1 MADKTTQ
8 SGHRPVSD
16 PRLREWVARII
27 AGEELSL
34 ADALDLADNVAP
46 QELWAAADEV
56 RRSGHGDRF
65 DYCSIINA
73 RSGKCSEN
81 CRFCAQSS
89 RYQTDIE
96 TYDRVDYREV
106 RRQALE
112 NERHGVKRFSLVTAG
127 REVASADLAVFEN
140 MYEQLG
146 EETGLSLCAS
156 MGFLTPEK
164 ARRLVAAGVRR
175 YHCNL
180 ETCRSFFPEVCTTH
194 GWLDKVETIE
204 IARQAGMDI
213 CSGGIVGLG
222 ESFRQRLELAVE
234 LRDLGVLSIPINIL
248 TPIPG
253 TPLAE
258 RSELTLEDVLTAIA
272 LFRLVNPRAVIRLA
286 GGRARFGARQYRF
299 FLAGANGAI
308 VGNYLTTAGNSI
320 AEDIDMIESLG
331 YRPVA
336 NNEE

>member
-1 MADKTTQ
+1 M
-8 SGHRPVSD
+8 
-16 PRLREWVARII
+16 REWLARIL
-27 AGEELSL
+27 AGERLSL
-34 ADALDLADNVAP
+34 EDALELAGNTAP
-46 QELWAAADEV
+46 EVLWAAADEL
-56 RRSGHGDRF
+56 RRTVHGDRF

-89 RYQTDIE
+89 RYRTDIE
-96 TYDRVDYREV
+96 TYDRVDYWEV

-112 NERHGVKRFSLVTAG
+112 NEGYGVRRFSLVTAG
-127 REVASADLAVFEN
+127 REVSSADLTAFAG
-140 MYEQLG
+140 MYEQLD

-164 ARRLVAAGVRR
+164 ARQLVAAGVRR

-180 ETCRSFFPEVCTTH
+180 ETCRSFFPEICTTH
-194 GWLDKVETIE
+194 SWQEKVETIE

-213 CSGGIVGLG
+213 CSGGIIGLG
-222 ESFRQRLELAVE
+222 ENFRQRLELAVE
-234 LRDLGVLSIPINIL
+234 LRELGVLSIPINIL

-258 RSELTLEDVLTAIA
+258 RPELTLEEVLTALA
-272 LFRLVNPRAVIRLA
+272 LFRLINPGAVIRLA
-286 GGRARFGARQYRF
+286 GGRARFGALQYRF

-308 VGNYLTTAGNSI
+308 VGNYLTTTGNSI
-320 AEDIDMIESLG
+320 AEDIAMIESLG
-331 YRPVA
+331 YRPVTRD
-336 NNEE
+336 EG

>member
-1 MADKTTQ
+1 MTDRSTHTGYGPGRDADVQ
-8 SGHRPVSD
+8 
-16 PRLREWVARII
+16 EWLARII
-27 AGEELSL
+27 GGERPALEDALQL
-34 ADALDLADNVAP
+34 ADTTAP

-56 RRSGHGDRF
+56 RRRVHGDRF

-89 RYQTDIE
+89 RYPTDIE

-112 NERHGVKRFSLVTAG
+112 NEGVGVGRFSLVTAG
-127 REVASADLAVFEN
+127 RDVSSADLAVFAA
-140 MYEQLG
+140 MYERLR

-164 ARRLVAAGVRR
+164 ARRLAVAGVRR

-180 ETCRSFFPEVCTTH
+180 ETCRSFFAEVCTTH
-194 GWLDKVETIE
+194 SWQEKVDTIE
-204 IARQAGMDI
+204 TARQAGMDI
-213 CSGGIVGLG
+213 CSGGIIGLG
-222 ESFRQRLELAVE
+222 ESFRQRVELAVE

-258 RSELTLEDVLTAIA
+258 RPELTIDEVLTAIA
-272 LFRLVNPRAVIRLA
+272 LFRLINPGAVIRLA
-286 GGRARFGARQYRF
+286 GGRARFGELQYRF

-308 VGNYLTTAGNSI
+308 VGNYLTTTGNSI
-320 AEDIDMIESLG
+320 AEDIAMIESLG

-336 NNEE
+336 GNEE

>member
-1 MADKTTQ
+1 MTDKSPHNGQ
-8 SGHRPVSD
+8 GPVSEQH
-16 PRLREWVARII
+16 LQGWLTRII
-27 AGEELSL
+27 AGERLSL
-34 ADALDLADNVAP
+34 EDALALADNTAP
-46 QELWAAADEV
+46 QALWAAANEL
-56 RRSGHGDRF
+56 RRTVHGDRF

-89 RYQTDIE
+89 RYPTAIE

-112 NERHGVKRFSLVTAG
+112 NERHGVERFSLVTAG
-127 REVASADLAVFEN
+127 RAVSSADLAVFAG
-140 MYEQLG
+140 MYERLG
-146 EETGLSLCAS
+146 GETGLSFCAS
-156 MGFLTPEK
+156 MGFLTPQK
-164 ARRLVAAGVRR
+164 ARQLVAAGVRR

-194 GWLDKVETIE
+194 SWQEKIETIE

-213 CSGGIVGLG
+213 CSGGIIGLG

-234 LRDLGVLSIPINIL
+234 LRELGVLSIPINIL

-258 RSELTLEDVLTAIA
+258 RPELTIEDVLTAIA
-272 LFRLVNPRAVIRLA
+272 LFRLINPRAVIRLA
-286 GGRARFGARQYRF
+286 GGRSRFGDRQYRF

-320 AEDIDMIESLG
+320 AEDIAMIESLG
-331 YRPVA
+331 YRPVTG
-336 NNEE
+336 NEG

>member
-1 MADKTTQ
+1 MADKESR
-8 SGHRPVSD
+8 SGLRPVSD
-16 PRLREWVARII
+16 RHLRELVARII
-27 AGEELSL
+27 GGEQLSL
-34 ADALDLADNVAP
+34 EEALELADKTGP
-46 QELWAAADEV
+46 EELWAAADEL
-56 RRSGHGDRF
+56 RRRVHGDRF

-89 RYQTDIE
+89 RYQTAIE
-96 TYDRVDYREV
+96 TYDRVDYQEV

-112 NERHGVKRFSLVTAG
+112 NESHGVERFSLVTAG
-127 REVASADLAVFEN
+127 REVAAADLDAFAT
-140 MYEQLG
+140 MYERLG

-164 ARRLVAAGVRR
+164 ARRLVDAGVRR

-180 ETCRSFFPEVCTTH
+180 ETCRSFFAEVCTTH
-194 GWLDKVETIE
+194 SWQDKVETIK

-213 CSGGIVGLG
+213 CSGGIIGLG

-258 RSELTLEDVLTAIA
+258 RPELTIEDVLTAIA
-272 LFRLVNPRAVIRLA
+272 LFRLTNPAAVIRLA
-286 GGRARFGARQYRF
+286 GGRARFGVGQYRF

-320 AEDIDMIESLG
+320 AEDIGMIESLG
-331 YRPVA
+331 YRPMA
-336 NNEE
+336 CNKE